1 MRDAVLNIYVADRDG
16 RPTAVALTRADLEK
30 LFEQWL
36 VKWGSGSPHYAAEM
50 KDTKKYGTDSAEQF
64 LDLAVEIGKENFKR
78 EWATDGQP

>member
-1 MRDAVLNIYVADRDG
+1 MRDAVLNIYVAD
-16 RPTAVALTRADLEK
+16 
-30 LFEQWL
+30 
-36 VKWGSGSPHYAAEM
+36 AAEM